1 MQIIKPIVH
10 ETVWG
15 GEKLTP
21 VSGSDCKKIGH
32 LYSCIDTKKMCSEI
46 SWVPMLAKPFMIG
59 SLTIVISMVGRSM
72 KNCLF

>member
-46 SWVPMLAKPFMIG
+46 S
-59 SLTIVISMVGRSM
+59 
-72 KNCLF
+72 